1 MIKLGKVLK
10 IKAFKFPDIPHY
22 EWEGEILH
30 QTSDYLLLICKPGR
44 KLIHHSKNKVFT
56 FNNTSIEFFSLKEWY
71 TAAMEIEKEEVVSV
85 YCNIAK
91 PCVFNNEEICFI
103 DLDLDYVWEKNN
115 EWKVVDEDEFE
126 ANSIKYKYTEELIV
140 GAIKAL
146 AKLKEEVR
154 KGNFPFNNQFTFNLK
169 TY

>member
-22 EWEGEILH
+22 EWEGVILH
-30 QTSDYLLLICKPGR
+30 QTSDYLLHICKPGR

-91 PCVFNNEEICFI
+91 PYVFNNQEICFI
-103 DLDLDYVWEKNN
+103 DLDYVKEKTKNGKELMRRN
-115 EWKVVDEDEFE
+115 VYRRAYSWSYKCTRKVKRR
-126 ANSIKYKYTEELIV
+126 SKK
-140 GAIKAL
+140 
-146 AKLKEEVR
+146 R
-154 KGNFPFNNQFTFNLK
+154 KFPFQ
-169 TY
+169 